1 MPKRIS
7 RAKPAESRRAWL
19 VGATGGLGPA
29 LAHRLARDG
38 YDLLLTARR
47 RRRECAAL
55 GRELRAAYPER
66 AVEVRCG
73 DIGDPKFAAQAA
85 AVAARRGALD
95 AVVLASGD
103 LFLGRPSR
111 TPAKALRA
119 QLESNLLAPWTAALA
134 ALPALR
140 RSRLGG
146 RIVFFGMAGAG
157 LPTAKR
163 AVSAHAAAKLALLSM
178 ARSLALEVARDGVV
192 VWTVSP
198 GVVRTAR
205 STPDA
210 VEPFLEHVP
219 GGRALTPDEV
229 ADAVAWCLS
238 PGGACGTGGELPVAL
253 GFGL

>member
-1 MPKRIS
+1 M
-7 RAKPAESRRAWL
+7 
-19 VGATGGLGPA
+19 GATGGLGPA

-47 RRRECAAL
+47 RRRQCTAL
-55 GRELRAAYPER
+55 ARELLAAHPQR
-66 AVEVRCG
+66 SVEVLCG
-73 DIGDPKFAAQAA
+73 DIGDPKFAAEAA
-85 AVAARRGALD
+85 ATAAQRGALD

-111 TPAKALRA
+111 TSAKALRA

-140 RSRLGG
+140 RSRSGG

-163 AVSAHAAAKLALLSM
+163 AVAAHAASKLALLSM
-178 ARSLALEVARDGVV
+178 ARSLAVEVARDGVA

-205 STPDA
+205 STPES

-219 GGRALTPDEV
+219 GGRALAPEEV

-238 PGGACGTGGELPVAL
+238 PGGATGTGGELPVAL